1 MTVAELYQLK
11 SEFVHVWYYTSHDIN
26 EKPKRMSKRD
36 YFKYRNY
43 RVTHIFPDH
52 DNIDPGY
59 TVFVIT
65 IQPAE

>member
-1 MTVAELYQLK
+1 MTVTELYQLK
-11 SEFVHVWYYTSHDIN
+11 SKFVHVWYYTSHDIN
-26 EKPKRMSKRD
+26 EKPKCMTKRD
-36 YFKYRNY
+36 YFKYQNY

-52 DNIDPGY
+52 NIDPGY